1 MSWLAV
7 KSMLGLVSRRSREAN
22 LPPTMQE
29 TVRETA
35 QTHLAKEAK
44 LNVAQNAVL
53 VEDVRQLAQDDRDA
67 VRDYKARLGRSR
79 RSAGKGNGMGMSD
92 LIVCDDYRRGLN
104 PWVVTALAVVVGVV
118 MLGRDWLAPTP
129 LEQAEP
135 TEAVSFDDQNTLY
148 QLRFA
153 DDEAQ

>member
-1 MSWLAV
+1 MSWLAG
-7 KSMLGLVSRRSREAN
+7 KTMLGLVSRRSREAN

-29 TVRETA
+29 TMQETA

-67 VRDYKARLGRSR
+67 VRDYKARFGRSR
-79 RSAGKGNGMGMSD
+79 RSAGKGNGMSD

-118 MLGRDWLAPTP
+118 MLGRDWLATTP

-135 TEAVSFDDQNTLY
+135 AEAVSFDDQNTLY